1 MTRVLLP
8 LLALASAATAH
19 FSLTLPPPLSDSDE
33 TEATAPCGGF
43 SVSSD
48 TKTTDFHVD
57 GDAIAMQNGHPQSNW
72 LFRATTDLTA
82 AGGWTQLFPVVM
94 QTGLGNFCEPQVV
107 VPANFTGKK
116 GIINVVA
123 HSPDGLLYACS
134 AVNFVSGPAPTRSE
148 CKNATITASFTSDSS
163 LTALVSGDAAA
174 ASGSASSSTPAAS
187 SPAPASTSP
196 SSAAPH
202 AAVGNLFSAGLL
214 ASVAAAVGGAAMIF

>member
-33 TEATAPCGGF
+33 SEATGPCGGF

-48 TKTTDFHVD
+48 TKTTDFHVE

-107 VPANFTGKK
+107 VPSNFTGKK

-123 HSPDGLLYACS
+123 HSPDGLLYVCS
-134 AVNFVSGPAPTRSE
+134 AVNFVTGPAPTRSE
-148 CKNATITASFTSDSS
+148 CKNATITVSFTADSS
-163 LTALVSGDAAA
+163 LTALVSGDA
-174 ASGSASSSTPAAS
+174 SGSASSSGTPAAS
-187 SPAPASTSP
+187 SAAPASTSP

-202 AAVGNLFSAGLL
+202 AAAVGNLFSAGLL